1 MYLGKTMPLRDYIR
15 RSKNVSK
22 DKESYN
28 MKTRKISI
36 SAQLF
41 LFILGAAIIVS
52 LIVGGVSYT
61 TMGSFLR
68 QKSMQDVMEIAV
80 IAAENVDGEVFA
92 KAMEGDDGALLTVKD
107 SLSFFLSGDSVTYV
121 YTLMPKNGENFQFVV
136 DTDPEDPGEYAE
148 DYEAQ
153 EAMFEAMEGK
163 ASVTK
168 EPFTDEWGTFYSGYA
183 PVVYNG
189 EVLGIVAVD
198 YEASSIQTSLNSL
211 IRNIIIATAGG
222 LFAAV
227 IASMLAA
234 SKMRRNFIKV
244 NNKLTEVISSDG
256 DLTKVLDISSGD
268 ELEVIGNSLNQLLQK
283 TGNTVKEVKN
293 GTGSIEDKMQ
303 NINAHV
309 SASASRITSIS
320 DTMQSMVASSEEIAA
335 SVGIAGE
342 QVELVYKDIQNIA
355 DIVTENTAY
364 LRDISVSS
372 GQLNDTAKHSASMVG
387 ENVEI
392 MSRSLQT
399 EKQKANA
406 VLQIKELS
414 DTILAISEQT
424 NLLALNAS
432 IEAARAGEAGRGFA
446 VVAEEIGGLAGST
459 NDAANEIQRMS
470 KVVVEAIQGLDSLA
484 EDMLLLLQEKIIA
497 DYENF
502 GGISQNFTDKSDN
515 IKTSME
521 QLQKITEQY
530 VQSLENIKDAMAS
543 VSAAS
548 EENSS
553 VIIRTSELLSSIDT
567 DMQDIDA
574 VTAETFSTIS
584 VMNRDL
590 ENYRT

>member
-1 MYLGKTMPLRDYIR
+1 
-15 RSKNVSK
+15 
-22 DKESYN
+22 
-28 MKTRKISI
+28 MKTRKVSI
-36 SAQLF
+36 AAQLF

-52 LIVGGVSYT
+52 LIVGGVSYS
-61 TMGSFLR
+61 TMGRFLR
-68 QKSMQDVMEIAV
+68 QKSMRDVMEIAV

-92 KAMEGDDGALLTVKD
+92 RAMEGDDDALLEVKD

-121 YTLMPKNGENFQFVV
+121 YTLMPKDGQNFQFVV
-136 DTDPEDPGEYAE
+136 DTDPDDPGEYAE

-153 EAMFEAMEGK
+153 EAMFEAMEGE

-168 EPFTDEWGTFYSGYA
+168 ESFTDEWGTFYSGYA
-183 PVVYNG
+183 PIVYNG
-189 EVLGIVAVD
+189 EVLGLVAVD

-211 IRNIIIATAGG
+211 IRNILVAAAGG
-222 LFAAV
+222 LLAAV
-227 IASMLAA
+227 IAAMLAA
-234 SKMRRNFIKV
+234 SGMKRNFIKV
-244 NNKLTEVISSDG
+244 NDKLTEVISADG

-283 TGNTVKEVKN
+283 TGNTVNEVKN

-335 SVGIAGE
+335 SVGVAGE

-355 DIVTENTAY
+355 DIVTENTEY
-364 LRDISVSS
+364 LRDISFSS
-372 GQLNDTAKHSASMVG
+372 GQLNDTAKHSASMIG
-387 ENVEI
+387 ENVET
-392 MSRSLQT
+392 MSRSLQI
-399 EKQKANA
+399 EKQKASA

-446 VVAEEIGGLAGST
+446 VVAEEIGKLAGST
-459 NDAANEIQRMS
+459 NDAANEIQKMS
-470 KVVVEAIQGLDSLA
+470 KEVVEAIKGLDSLS
-484 EDMLLLLQEKIIA
+484 EEMLLLMQDKIIA
-497 DYENF
+497 DYEKF
-502 GGISQNFTDKSDN
+502 GNVSQSFTDKSGN

-521 QLQKITEQY
+521 QLQRITEQY
-530 VQSLENIKDAMAS
+530 VQSLENIKEAMAS

-553 VIIRTSELLSSIDT
+553 EIIRTSELLSSIDT

>member
-1 MYLGKTMPLRDYIR
+1 MGRKAQT
-15 RSKNVSK
+15 SKIVSK
-22 DKESYN
+22 DKESYD
-28 MKTRKISI
+28 MKTRKVSI
-36 SAQLF
+36 AAQLF

-52 LIVGGVSYT
+52 LIVGGVSYS
-61 TMGSFLR
+61 TMGRFLR
-68 QKSMQDVMEIAV
+68 QKSMRDVMEIAV

-92 KAMEGDDGALLTVKD
+92 RAMEGDGDALLEVKD

-121 YTLMPKNGENFQFVV
+121 YTLMPKDGQNFQFVV
-136 DTDPEDPGEYAE
+136 DTDPDDPGEYAE

-153 EAMFEAMEGK
+153 EAMFEAMEGE

-168 EPFTDEWGTFYSGYA
+168 ESFTDEWGTFYSGYA
-183 PVVYNG
+183 PIVYNG
-189 EVLGIVAVD
+189 EVLGLVAVD

-211 IRNIIIATAGG
+211 IQNILIAAAGG
-222 LFAAV
+222 LLAAV
-227 IASMLAA
+227 IAAMLAA
-234 SKMRRNFIKV
+234 SGMKRNFIKV
-244 NNKLTEVISSDG
+244 NDKLTEVISADG

-283 TGNTVKEVKN
+283 TGNTVNEVKN

-335 SVGIAGE
+335 SVGVAGE

-355 DIVTENTAY
+355 DIVTENTEY
-364 LRDISVSS
+364 LRDISFSS
-372 GQLNDTAKHSASMVG
+372 GQLNDTAKHSASMIG
-387 ENVEI
+387 ENVET
-392 MSRSLQT
+392 MSRSLQI

-446 VVAEEIGGLAGST
+446 VVAEEIGKLAGST
-459 NDAANEIQRMS
+459 NDAANEIQKMS
-470 KVVVEAIQGLDSLA
+470 KEVVEAIKGLDSLS
-484 EDMLLLLQEKIIA
+484 EEMLLLLQDKIIA

-502 GGISQNFTDKSDN
+502 GNVSQSFTDKSDN

-521 QLQKITEQY
+521 QLQRITEQY
-530 VQSLENIKDAMAS
+530 VQSLENIKEAMAS

-553 VIIRTSELLSSIDT
+553 EIIRTSELLSSIDT